1 MAHPVKA
8 ARAVKPMSTPVF
20 TDSFILAGIDTSA
33 NQTRD
38 GKPRTLGDIVKDVM
52 VKHKVKVELFSQK
65 MSNQTTFTV
74 TGASESSVEQAK
86 RVLTTSLS
94 PTVNLNRRD
103 LDCY

>member
-20 TDSFILAGIDTSA
+20 TDSFVLAGIDTSA
-33 NQTRD
+33 NHTRD

-52 VKHKVKVELFSQK
+52 AKHKVKVELFSQK

-74 TGASESSVEQAK
+74 TGASESNVDQAK
-86 RVLTTSLS
+86 KVLTTSLS
-94 PTVNLNRRD
+94 PTVNLSQRD
-103 LDCY
+103 SNCY